1 VDVNHVLLALLLF
14 EFLGTDLYL
23 MGLLIVLLFGH
34 LVLDLSQV
42 EKFNGLLVFGGQGS
56 LQVLTILFEILSVTF
71 LKG

>member
-1 VDVNHVLLALLLF
+1 
-14 EFLGTDLYL
+14 

-56 LQVLTILFEILSVTF
+56 LQVLTVLFEILSVTF